1 MVAMSLYDV
10 PLVTLDGRSTT
21 LGEYRGRVLL
31 IVNVASKCG
40 FTPQYEGLQA
50 LYETYDEKGL
60 TVLGFPCNQFLF
72 QEPGDSGQIQ
82 SFCSTTYGVTF
93 PLFEKLKVRGRGQ
106 HPLYKELVTAK
117 DAGGK
122 AGAVKWNFEKFLI
135 SRDGEVIGRFRT
147 KVTPDD
153 PALVNAIESALGVAA
168 QPYPAES
175 ANWTE
180 SWTEPKIE
188 STSES

>member
-1 MVAMSLYDV
+1 MPLHDISLT
-10 PLVTLDGRSTT
+10 TLDGHPTT
-21 LGEYRGRVLL
+21 LGEYAGKVLL

-50 LYETYDEKGL
+50 LYQRYADQGL
-60 TVLGFPCNQFLF
+60 VVLGFPCNQFLF
-72 QEPGDSGQIQ
+72 QEPGDPSQIQ

-135 SRDGEVIGRFRT
+135 GRDGEIAGRFRT

-153 PALVNAIESALGVAA
+153 PQLIAAIEAALAA
-168 QPYPAES
+168 PATAVPYPAETTDTT
-175 ANWTE
+175 AAARTE
-180 SWTEPKIE
+180 SPV
-188 STSES
+188 S